1 MLKLIKKGKVKDIYK
16 LDKDNLIFHFTDR
29 VSAFDVVMSDTI
41 PYKGKVLCDFTVFWF
56 SSLNVNN
63 HFIKRIDKD
72 KILVRE
78 LFVFPIESI
87 IRGYLYGSL
96 YSRIKE
102 KKYYNIPNELI
113 TLIDNGEFVIGS
125 KLPCL
130 IFDPTTK
137 SDEHDVPITEE
148 QAIENGMVNEV
159 EIKKMK
165 SLSIDLYN
173 QMDKIIQS
181 SNFILADVKF
191 EFGKDPISN
200 EVVLV
205 DSLGPDEYRLW
216 DMDKYRPGV
225 LQDSFDKQI
234 LRDWLVETG
243 FKKTIDDYSK
253 QGIKPIPPHLPPN
266 IVKKISDRYIE
277 AFERVTNTDFKKN
290 DF

>member
-1 MLKLIKKGKVKDIYK
+1 MKLIKKGKVKDIYK
-16 LDKDNLIFHFTDR
+16 TGKENLIFHFTDR
-29 VSAFDVVMSDTI
+29 VSAFDVIMSDTI
-41 PYKGKVLCDFTVFWF
+41 PYKGKVLCDFAVFWF
-56 SSLNVNN
+56 SSLKMKN

-78 LFVFPIESI
+78 LSVFPIECI

-102 KKYYNIPNELI
+102 GNYANVPNELI
-113 TLIDNGEFVIGS
+113 NCINNKEFVIGS

-148 QAIENGMVNEV
+148 QAVENGLVDES
-159 EIKKMK
+159 EIKKIK
-165 SLSIDLYN
+165 SHSFDLYN
-173 QMDKIIQS
+173 KMDEITKK

-200 EVVLV
+200 DIVLV

-216 DMDKYRPGV
+216 DLDRYQPGI

-234 LRDWLVETG
+234 LRDWLVTTG
-243 FKKTIDDYSK
+243 FKKNIDDYSK
-253 QGIKPIPPHLPPN
+253 LGKMPKPPSLPTN
-266 IVKKISDRYIE
+266 LVKKISERYIE
-277 AFERVTNTDFKKN
+277 AFERITSTSFKKN

>member
-1 MLKLIKKGKVKDIYK
+1 MKLIKKGKVKDIYK
-16 LDKDNLIFHFTDR
+16 LNKDDLIFHFTDR

-56 SSLNVNN
+56 SSLNIKN

-78 LFVFPIESI
+78 LPVFPIESI

-102 KKYYNIPNELI
+102 KKYYNIPNELR
-113 TLIDNGEFVIGS
+113 TLIDNGDFVIGS
-125 KLPCL
+125 KLPYL

-137 SDEHDVPITEE
+137 SDEHDVPITEK
-148 QAIENGMVNEV
+148 QAIENGMVNEDD
-159 EIKKMK
+159 IKKIK

-173 QMDKIIQS
+173 QMDKIIKL

-191 EFGKDPISN
+191 EFAKDPISN

-216 DMDKYRPGV
+216 DVDKYHPGV

-253 QGIKPIPPHLPPN
+253 QGIKPIPPHLPTN

-277 AFERVTNTDFKKN
+277 AFERVTKTNFKKN

>member
-1 MLKLIKKGKVKDIYK
+1 MKLIKKGKVKDIYK
-16 LDKDNLIFHFTDR
+16 LNKDDLIFHFTDR

-56 SSLNVNN
+56 SSLNIKN

-78 LFVFPIESI
+78 LPVFPIESI

-102 KKYYNIPNELI
+102 KKYYNIPNELR
-113 TLIDNGEFVIGS
+113 TLIDNGDFVIGS
-125 KLPCL
+125 KLPYL

-137 SDEHDVPITEE
+137 SDEHDVPITEK
-148 QAIENGMVNEV
+148 QAIENGMVNEDD
-159 EIKKMK
+159 IKKIK

-173 QMDKIIQS
+173 QMDKIIKL

-191 EFGKDPISN
+191 EFAKDPISN

-216 DMDKYRPGV
+216 DVDKYHPGV

-253 QGIKPIPPHLPPN
+253 KGIKPIPPHLPNN

-277 AFERVTNTDFKKN
+277 AFERITNTNFKIN

>member
-1 MLKLIKKGKVKDIYK
+1 MKLIKKGKAKDIYK

-56 SSLNVNN
+56 SSLNIKN
-63 HFIKRIDKD
+63 HFLKRIDKD

-78 LFVFPIESI
+78 LPVFPIESI

-102 KKYYNIPNELI
+102 KKYYNIPKDLI

-125 KLPCL
+125 KLPYL

-148 QAIENGMVNEV
+148 QSIENGMVNED
-159 EIKKMK
+159 EIKKIK
-165 SLSIDLYN
+165 YLSIDLYN
-173 QMDKIIQS
+173 QMDKIIKL

-191 EFGKDPISN
+191 EFAKDPVSD

-253 QGIKPIPPHLPPN
+253 QGIKPIPPHLPTN

-277 AFERVTNTDFKKN
+277 AFERITNTKFKKN

>member
-1 MLKLIKKGKVKDIYK
+1 LKLIKKGKVKDIYK
-16 LDKDNLIFHFTDR
+16 LNKDDLIFHFTDR

-56 SSLNVNN
+56 SSLNIKN

-78 LFVFPIESI
+78 LPVFPIESI

-102 KKYYNIPNELI
+102 KKYYNIPNELR
-113 TLIDNGEFVIGS
+113 TLIDNGDFVIGS
-125 KLPCL
+125 KLPYL

-137 SDEHDVPITEE
+137 SDEHDVPITEK
-148 QAIENGMVNEV
+148 QAIENGMVNED
-159 EIKKMK
+159 EIKKIK

-173 QMDKIIQS
+173 QMDKIIKL

-191 EFGKDPISN
+191 EFAKDPISN

-216 DMDKYRPGV
+216 DVDKYHPGV

-253 QGIKPIPPHLPPN
+253 QGIKPIPPHLPTN

-277 AFERVTNTDFKKN
+277 AFERVTKTNFKKN